1 MELDELTYQINGAV
15 FEVNRLLGP
24 GFLEKVYE
32 NALAVELEL
41 QGLDFK
47 RQVPVEVLYKD
58 QVVGEYFA
66 DMVVQDTVILELK
79 TVDALTKVHE
89 AQLLN
94 YLKATGMPVGILVN
108 FKEEKATVRRMV
120 LDRDR

>member
-1 MELDELTYQINGAV
+1 MELDELTYKINGAV

-32 NALAVELEL
+32 SALAVELEL

-47 RQVPVEVLYKD
+47 RQVPVEVLYKN
-58 QVVGEYFA
+58 QLVGEYFA
-66 DMVVQDTVILELK
+66 DIVVQDMVILELK

-120 LDRDR
+120 LERER

>member
-1 MELDELTYQINGAV
+1 MELDELTYKINGAV

-32 NALAVELEL
+32 SALAVELEL

-120 LDRDR
+120 LERER